1 MKRDL
6 DLIRYILLTT
16 EQSDKGVTDS
26 VLVNQCYD
34 IRTIAFHTELLID
47 RGLVSGSVE
56 YDGFHTTPLGV
67 EITRITWEGYDY
79 LDSIRSDKVWRK
91 AKEVIS
97 KSVGDTSLLVVKDT
111 CQLVAK
117 TLIKQNIG
125 S

>member
-16 EQSDKGVTDS
+16 EQSDKGITDS
-26 VLVNQCYD
+26 VLVNQRYD

-56 YDGFHTTPLGV
+56 YDGFHTTPLSI

-79 LDSIRSDKVWRK
+79 LDSFRSDKVWRK

-97 KSVGDTSLLVVKDT
+97 KSVGDTSLSVVKDT

-125 S
+125 L